1 MRLIVGQDKMLNGS
15 TYLAILLSRR
25 QLYVRKISIS
35 PVFRSDGCHPRRPG
49 RIALDLS
56 EHQSTRLELLL
67 HHLGRQVSSLK
78 NTFEQIGGEQEEYVL
93 DALHC
98 IGLPPRHKT
107 HNGETAPLKQR
118 RRRNS
123 TESNAFKSEEVF
135 INKNNARS
143 TSQHV
148 LAE

>member
-1 MRLIVGQDKMLNGS
+1 MRLWLTLILRKIQMLNCKWFYTS
-15 TYLAILLSRR
+15 VPTELASI
-25 QLYVRKISIS
+25 VHKISIS
-35 PVFRSDGCHPRRPG
+35 PVFRSDSCHPRRPG

-56 EHQSTRLELLL
+56 EHQSTGLELLL

-107 HNGETAPLKQR
+107 HNGQTAPLKQR

-123 TESNAFKSEEVF
+123 TESNAFKS
-135 INKNNARS
+135 
-143 TSQHV
+143 
-148 LAE
+148 